1 MFQEADLDNSGT
13 LDLEEASSFV
23 GAWTFLF
30 ILMFSFA
37 LCSKCSVLENGE
49 DP

>member
-30 ILMFSFA
+30 HSNVF